1 MNKTEESRLLQ
12 QMIDIIVN
20 EVNPET
26 IILFGSRGRGDARP
40 DSDVDLLIVESEPFS
55 PQRTRFGEINRVY
68 MALKDMP
75 LTKDVL
81 LYSRDEF
88 EKWKTSLNHVIG
100 RAYREGRVLHERH

>member
-1 MNKTEESRLLQ
+1 
-12 QMIDIIVN
+12 
-20 EVNPET
+20 
-26 IILFGSRGRGDARP
+26 
-40 DSDVDLLIVESEPFS
+40 
-55 PQRTRFGEINRVY
+55 